1 MEDEKYLKAKKKV
14 RELKSFYSHLAIF
27 FIINLFL
34 LAINIITTPEH
45 LWFYWVT
52 IGWGIGLIFNAYSVF
67 ASERMF
73 GSNWEKKK
81 INEFMDENDSLD
93 EKP

>member
-1 MEDEKYLKAKKKV
+1 MDDKKYLEAKKKV

-34 LAINIITTPEH
+34 VAINIITSPEH

-52 IGWGIGLIFNAYSVF
+52 IGWGIGLLFNAYAVF
-67 ASERMF
+67 ASEKLF

-81 INEFMDENDSLD
+81 IKEFMEEDNSFEEN
-93 EKP
+93 P